1 MKSWWAH
8 QKSKPSSEMVGV
20 LLFTVTISRKGK
32 TMDDQIYAALS
43 ISIIGTG
50 LVNWFFRTWISEGIK
65 NAIKSEY
72 DQKLETHK
80 ALLRS
85 QSEIEIEKLKS
96 QLALV
101 GMEHQIR
108 FSKLHEMRAIVV
120 ADTYERL
127 KDLHHRLGEYVQIFE
142 PAGGKPKE
150 ERRNLAYESH
160 ESFRAYFQSKL
171 IFFPKTTA
179 DKLEKINQDLV
190 RAFNKFAVGVEMAP
204 QMGGNSTEKWMEV
217 FEAVT
222 VEIKAALGEIES
234 EFRELLGEKS

>member
-1 MKSWWAH
+1 MKDEIYIA
-8 QKSKPSSEMVGV
+8 
-20 LLFTVTISRKGK
+20 LLVSAF
-32 TMDDQIYAALS
+32 
-43 ISIIGTG
+43 GTG
-50 LVNWFFRTWISEGIK
+50 LINWIFRTWISERIK

-85 QSEIEIEKLKS
+85 QSDVEIEKLKS

-101 GMEHQIR
+101 GIEHQIR

-127 KDLHHRLGEYVQIFE
+127 KDLHHRLSEYVQIFE

-150 ERRNLAYESH
+150 ERRELAYKSH
-160 ESFRAYFQSKL
+160 ESFRVYFQSKL
-171 IFFPKTTA
+171 IFFPKQTA

-190 RAFNKFAVGVEMAP
+190 KAFNNFTIGVEMAP
-204 QMGGNSTEKWMEV
+204 QMGGNQAEKWIEV
-217 FEAVT
+217 FEVVT
-222 VEIKAALGEIES
+222 GEIKLALGEIEG
-234 EFRELLGEKS
+234 EFRELLGEKRIA

>member
-1 MKSWWAH
+1 MKDEIYIA
-8 QKSKPSSEMVGV
+8 
-20 LLFTVTISRKGK
+20 LLVSAF
-32 TMDDQIYAALS
+32 
-43 ISIIGTG
+43 GTG
-50 LVNWFFRTWISEGIK
+50 LINWIFRTWISERIK

-85 QSEIEIEKLKS
+85 QSEVEIEKLKS

-101 GMEHQIR
+101 GIEHQIR

-127 KDLHHRLGEYVQIFE
+127 KDLHHRLSEYVQIFE

-150 ERRNLAYESH
+150 ERRESAYKSH
-160 ESFRAYFQSKL
+160 ESFRVYFQSKL
-171 IFFPKTTA
+171 IFFPKQTA

-190 RAFNKFAVGVEMAP
+190 RAFNNFTIGVEMAP
-204 QMGGNSTEKWMEV
+204 QMGGNPAEKWIEV
-217 FEAVT
+217 FEVVT
-222 VEIKAALGEIES
+222 GEIKLALGEIEG
-234 EFRELLGEKS
+234 EFRELLGEKRIA

>member
-1 MKSWWAH
+1 MKDEIYIA
-8 QKSKPSSEMVGV
+8 
-20 LLFTVTISRKGK
+20 LLVSAF
-32 TMDDQIYAALS
+32 
-43 ISIIGTG
+43 GTG
-50 LVNWFFRTWISEGIK
+50 LINWIFRTWISERIK

-85 QSEIEIEKLKS
+85 QSDVEIEKLKS

-101 GMEHQIR
+101 GIEHQIR

-142 PAGGKPKE
+142 PAGGKPKD
-150 ERRNLAYESH
+150 ERRELAYKSH
-160 ESFRAYFQSKL
+160 EYFRAYFQSKL
-171 IFFPKTTA
+171 IFFPKQTA

-190 RAFNKFAVGVEMAP
+190 RAFNNFTFGVEMAP
-204 QMGGNSTEKWMEV
+204 QKQKHKLSLIQKEK
-217 FEAVT
+217 
-222 VEIKAALGEIES
+222 IY
-234 EFRELLGEKS
+234 LLKYKPNYPY

>member
-1 MKSWWAH
+1 MKDEIYIA
-8 QKSKPSSEMVGV
+8 
-20 LLFTVTISRKGK
+20 LLVSAF
-32 TMDDQIYAALS
+32 
-43 ISIIGTG
+43 GTG
-50 LVNWFFRTWISEGIK
+50 LINWIFRTWISERIK

-85 QSEIEIEKLKS
+85 QSDVEIEKLKS

-101 GMEHQIR
+101 GIEHQIR

-127 KDLHHRLGEYVQIFE
+127 KDLHHRLSEYVQIFE

-150 ERRNLAYESH
+150 ERRELAYKSH
-160 ESFRAYFQSKL
+160 ESFRVYFQSKL
-171 IFFPKTTA
+171 IFFPKQTA

-190 RAFNKFAVGVEMAP
+190 KEFKNFNIGVEMAP
-204 QMGGNSTEKWMEV
+204 QMGGNQAEKWIEV
-217 FEAVT
+217 FEVVT
-222 VEIKAALGEIES
+222 GEIKLALGEIEG
-234 EFRELLGEKS
+234 EFRELLGEKRIA